1 MNLDQADLVDIPN
14 LTGKPMEEPTEYCE
28 HKHALVALLSNWL
41 VSISSVSLSVAK
53 A

>member
-1 MNLDQADLVDIPN
+1 MNLDQAELVDIPS

-28 HKHALVALLSNWL
+28 HKHALVVLLSNWL
-41 VSISSVSLSVAK
+41 VSISSVSLSATK